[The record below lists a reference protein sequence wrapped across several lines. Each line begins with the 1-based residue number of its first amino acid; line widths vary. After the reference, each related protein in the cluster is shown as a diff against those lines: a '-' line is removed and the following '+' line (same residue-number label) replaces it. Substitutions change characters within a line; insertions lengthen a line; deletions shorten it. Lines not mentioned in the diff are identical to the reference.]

1 MAISPAVFGVIVA
14 LSALSLSTAV
24 FLILELDQPFDGAI
38 RISNAPYQ
46 ILVREI
52 HR

>member
-24 FLILELDQPFDGAI
+24 FLILELDQPFVGAI
-38 RISNAPYQ
+38 RISNAPYHV
-46 ILVREI
+46 LVREI